1 MIRHIVMFKLK
12 EFESLEEKLANAQK
26 VKMNFLDLKSRIKEI
41 KSYEVGL
48 NIVNSKSSFDIV
60 INAVFETI
68 EELKKYQEHPAH
80 IAAVHFN
87 SDYSETKV
95 VVDYE
100 FQ

>member
-12 EFESLEEKLANAQK
+12 EFESVEEKLANAQK

-41 KSYEVGL
+41 KSFEVGL
-48 NIVNSKSSFDIV
+48 NIINSKSSYDIV
-60 INAVFETI
+60 INSVFENI
-68 EELKKYQEHPAH
+68 DELIKYQEHPAH
-80 IAAVHFN
+80 ISAVNFN
-87 SDYSETKV
+87 SDYSEKKV